1 MHNFFKHSY
10 AEMLLSNGILY
21 FTYLPIG
28 SFDENVARQL
38 VAARLQLQRE
48 QAYPVLCDIR
58 ALSLPTKKARHYLAV
73 EGSLLIKAVAYW
85 VQPHST
91 QELTRFFKNINQPVV
106 PSAIF
111 TQRDE
116 ALTYLNQF
124 IHDL

>member
-1 MHNFFKHSY
+1 MHIFFKHSY
-10 AEMLLSNGILY
+10 AEMLLSKGMLH

-48 QAYPVLCDIR
+48 RAYPVLCDIR
-58 ALSLPTKKARHYLAV
+58 ALSLPTKRARHYLAV
-73 EGSLLIKAVAYW
+73 EGSLLITAVAYL
-85 VQPHST
+85 VRRHAT
-91 QELTRFFKNINQPVV
+91 HELMRFFKDINQPVV

-116 ALTYLNQF
+116 ALAYLNHF
-124 IHDL
+124 IDEL